1 MHIQS
6 VRKYVCMF
14 EVAVF
19 TLFGGRVATTNL
31 HAHTLARKRHLFIFR
46 FPFTYNIYR
55 LIRFKRAHTT
65 KQTIGKSNRN

>member
-1 MHIQS
+1 MY
-6 VRKYVCMF
+6 VRSG
-14 EVAVF
+14 VF
-19 TLFGGRVATTNL
+19 TLVGGRVATTNL